1 MHTEQSLKNKRDKM
15 IVLKFEET
23 SMCNTYT
30 SNSIRAT

>member
-23 SMCNTYT
+23 SMFNTYT